1 MGLIKNAIGSIKGTV
16 KDVANSAS
24 GGMMGAFAGA
34 SNQALF
40 LEYYASGDMSGD
52 LLMKRGE
59 RIGGTGTANTKTDL
73 NVITNGSQIDVQE
86 NQCMIIVEN
95 GKVVEACM
103 EAGRY
108 TYNTELAPSFI
119 AGDGK
124 FSEKIVSV
132 AKEMW
137 EQAKLGGQR
146 RNTQRVY
153 FINMGILDEPF
164 FWGLGNVP
172 FRHCS
177 RIVDTAPAIRI
188 NMMLKANG
196 LAKVR
201 ISDPLAFFVSKGAQM
216 AGGDNNGIITL
227 SQLQDT
233 LFAPA
238 KSVVREAIAS
248 AVSEIGRQSE
258 VAYTD
263 ILSFENAEKFRTI
276 VNQRMEASEL
286 AQCGFEFSQFSVNG
300 GFMPRE
306 EDMNRLM
313 DMEEKMGTS
322 AFMSSNVQ
330 MANYDIQKTIARG
343 FENAGQNGGV
353 TGVMGMGMA
362 MGGGLGSLGN
372 LQPPMQQMPQTQPM
386 VGAAVAADTWQC
398 TCGNTVVGGMF
409 CSQCGSKKPEPK
421 PVGGWTCTC
430 GTHADGNF
438 CPKCGT
444 KKPEGSLV
452 WKCECGKENE
462 GNFCPQCGS
471 KKPEKEKILVCDK
484 CGWSGN
490 LGTKFCPMCGDPI
503 TEADL
508 KDKE

>member
-1 MGLIKNAIGSIKGTV
+1 
-16 KDVANSAS
+16 
-24 GGMMGAFAGA
+24 
-34 SNQALF
+34 
-40 LEYYASGDMSGD
+40 MSGD
-52 LLMKRGE
+52 VLMKRGE
-59 RIGGTGTANTKTDL
+59 RIGGNGTVNTKTDL

-108 TYNTELAPSFI
+108 TYDTTLAPSFL

-124 FSEKIVSV
+124 FSDKLVSV

-146 RNTQRVY
+146 RNTQRIY

-172 FRHCS
+172 FRHIS
-177 RIVDTAPAIRI
+177 KIADGTTPIMI
-188 NMMLKANG
+188 HMMLKANG

-201 ISDPLAFFVSKGAQM
+201 ITDPLAFYTSKGAQM
-216 AGGDNNGIITL
+216 SGGDNNGKIVL
-227 SQLQDT
+227 SQFQDT

-238 KSVVREAIAS
+238 KSAIREAIAS
-248 AVSEIGRQSE
+248 AVSEIGRQGE

-263 ILSFENAEKFRTI
+263 ILSFENADKFRTI
-276 VNQRMEASEL
+276 VNQRMGASEL

-313 DMEEKMGTS
+313 DMEEKLGTS
-322 AFMSSNVQ
+322 AFMASNAQ

-343 FENAGQNGGV
+343 FENAGQNGGIS
-353 TGVMGMGMA
+353 GIMGMGMA

-372 LQPPMQQMPQTQPM
+372 LQQQQMPQMTQPTQM
-386 VGAAVAADTWQC
+386 VGAAVAGDSWQC
-398 TCGNTVVGGMF
+398 ACGHTVIGGIF

-421 PVGGWTCTC
+421 PINGWTCTC
-430 GTHADGNF
+430 GTVVDGNF

-444 KKPEGSLV
+444 KKPVGQLT
-452 WKCECGKENE
+452 WACDCGKENE
-462 GNFCPQCGS
+462 GNFCPQCGN

-484 CGWSGN
+484 CGWTGN

-508 KDKE
+508 QDKE